1 MRQILTSNEMK
12 NRTIKSA
19 FFASLILV
27 SISCFI
33 YVNTASI
40 DRALSVEIIDRPTK
54 TDDSQVEKESKMPD
68 LAFVK
73 GVVMIIQK
81 FLPAK

>member
-1 MRQILTSNEMK
+1 MK
-12 NRTIKSA
+12 NRTIKSVL
-19 FFASLILV
+19 FASLILL
-27 SISCFI
+27 SISCFV

-40 DRALSVEIIDRPTK
+40 DRALSVEMTTHSTK
-54 TDDSQVEKESKMPD
+54 TDDVQVEKDSQMPD

-73 GVVMIIQK
+73 GVVTILQK

>member
-40 DRALSVEIIDRPTK
+40 DRALNVEMIDRPTK

-73 GVVMIIQK
+73 GVVTIIQK

>member
-1 MRQILTSNEMK
+1 MK
-12 NRTIKSA
+12 NRTIKSVL
-19 FFASLILV
+19 FSSLILL
-27 SISCFI
+27 SISCFV

-40 DRALSVEIIDRPTK
+40 DRALSVEISTNSTK
-54 TDDSQVEKESKMPD
+54 TDDARVEKNSQMPD

-73 GVVMIIQK
+73 GVVTILQK